1 MQGQMASNDTHKQET
16 KQRVAIGLKLY
27 DAVEPSIT
35 MNPKTLEPQ
44 EPNPEPKPPTP
55 WTALN
60 PKPRTLNAMGRV
72 ALRTL
77 PLRADGPI

>member
-1 MQGQMASNDTHKQET
+1 MQGQMASNDTHKQQT

-44 EPNPEPKPPTP
+44 EPNPEPKLHTLDGPKPQ
-55 WTALN
+55 AQN
-60 PKPRTLNAMGRV
+60 PKRNGTCGSAHSAIEG
-72 ALRTL
+72 
-77 PLRADGPI
+77 